1 MGNLIIVRHGK
12 SEFNMKN
19 LFTGWTDVDL
29 APEGVEEAKK
39 AGEIIKKNDIVL
51 DVCFSSYLKRAIRT
65 AWIVLETADQMP
77 VDCIHGWK
85 LNERH
90 YGDWQKKD
98 KAEVKKSMDEASFE
112 AIHRGYDTSPPPL
125 AYDDPRNARFEQ
137 KYKRVDIALLPATES
152 LEDTEKRVVNYFYEA
167 IVPKLM
173 RQQTV
178 LLACHGNTLRALR
191 EHIEKITED
200 QISAIEVPTGVPY
213 LYEFDGEL
221 NLKTHYELS

>member
-1 MGNLIIVRHGK
+1 MGNLIMVRHGK
-12 SEFNMKN
+12 SEFNIKN

-65 AWIVLETADQMP
+65 AWIVLETAEQMP

-90 YGDWQKKD
+90 YGAWQGKNKEEIKKN
-98 KAEVKKSMDEASFE
+98 MDDSTFE
-112 AIHRGYDTSPPPL
+112 DIHRGYETPPPPL
-125 AYDDPRNARFEQ
+125 DYDDPRNARFEQ
-137 KYKRVDIALLPATES
+137 KYKRIDASLLPATES
-152 LEDTEKRVVNYFYEA
+152 LKDTEKRVVNYYYEA
-167 IVPKLM
+167 IVPQLM
-173 RQQTV
+173 QQQTV

-191 EHIEKITED
+191 EHIEKIAEG
-200 QISAIEVPTGVPY
+200 QIGSIEVPTGVPY

-221 NLKTHYELS
+221 NLKTHYELN